1 MGVGQGMRLGVI
13 PEPADCSTS
22 QIMRY
27 SAPQQKDD
35 LWKWL
40 LAVAAFG
47 AAAFLVRWANFTI
60 PVIGTTIRVDAK
72 EVFVTLGA
80 AITGPIGGV
89 IIGVM
94 GELSVL
100 SSPYGL
106 GIIASI
112 AHASGGIMVGLL
124 YRVLYNRTSMPTLLV
139 GWSVVLLAYYF
150 IFLIPI
156 FLIILM
162 AFQPQG
168 VSAVLGQDYSFFQ
181 AYALLAEAAFYEAVA
196 VLAVTSISLFA
207 LPEKYRRP
215 SGGAATTGH
224 RPRPSV
230 KPLSN
235 RAC

>member
-1 MGVGQGMRLGVI
+1 MRLLAI
-13 PEPADCSTS
+13 KPKRSTL
-22 QIMRY
+22 I
-27 SAPQQKDD
+27 
-35 LWKWL
+35 WL

-60 PVIGTTIRVDAK
+60 PVIGNTMRVDAK

-80 AITGPIGGV
+80 AITGPIGGF

-106 GIIASI
+106 GIITSI
-112 AHASGGIMVGLL
+112 AHIGGGIMVGLL
-124 YRVLYNRTSMPTLLV
+124 YRVLYNRTRMPTLLV

-156 FLIILM
+156 FLVILM

-168 VSAVLGQDYSFFQ
+168 VSAVVGL
-181 AYALLAEAAFYEAVA
+181 
-196 VLAVTSISLFA
+196 
-207 LPEKYRRP
+207 
-215 SGGAATTGH
+215 H
-224 RPRPSV
+224 
-230 KPLSN
+230 
-235 RAC
+235 